1 MQVKE
6 KLYEQAFRGV
16 RTYILQNDLK
26 PGDLLPTEQTL
37 CDMLGVSR
45 NVLREAIKAMELMG
59 MVSAQA
65 GRGTVLLSFN
75 LDFVFQNVIFA
86 DAQENE
92 NVISNMLDIRKKL
105 ELGYMYEAF
114 RTLQEEDIIKLR
126 QIMTAIEQ
134 KYETE
139 GFFHQEDRDFHML
152 LFSRIENTALLS
164 LLSAIWSVDENFRVE
179 EKHQHIASTIPKHEN
194 IVRALEAG
202 NEEAFVAAMLLH
214 FSTGKYAPGMTF
226 EDEL

>member
-152 LFSRIENTALLS
+152 LFSRIENTALYPCCPP
-164 LLSAIWSVDENFRVE
+164 FGR
-179 EKHQHIASTIPKHEN
+179 
-194 IVRALEAG
+194 
-202 NEEAFVAAMLLH
+202 
-214 FSTGKYAPGMTF
+214 
-226 EDEL
+226 